1 MLESIIIEVA
11 GVAIPAIISSIIA
24 YLWARVKSYEKSERE
39 YKQKLEDDMA
49 IMKKAMQTYLR
60 DRLVQGYN
68 HYYCDLGRIN
78 LSSKQSFDKC
88 YQTYHELGRNGVMD
102 DIYTKVMSLEVIP
115 DEECRKGGRCAIK

>member
-68 HYYCDLGRIN
+68 HYYCDLGKIT

-88 YQTYHELGRNGVMD
+88 YQTYHELGKNGVMD